1 MIRILDLENH
11 KDISRLCLLL
21 KLDLS
26 QNILI
31 NTLSEL
37 HSYCL
42 RRFHRAIQ
50 LTNELKEVLPNAD
63 PIYLDLVGEVF
74 AFDDNGLNKFL
85 EEVATKIKNYPRVV
99 GYNEKLKALNVI
111 KSLTVNFNVKEFLKM
126 CPDPANYFKNLN
138 RNIKKNHYIEES
150 MSYLS
155 YK

>member
-1 MIRILDLENH
+1 MIRILDLEDH

-26 QNILI
+26 KNNLI

-37 HSYCL
+37 HPYNL
-42 RRFHRAIQ
+42 RQSRSAIK
-50 LTNELKEVLPNAD
+50 LTNTLKEILPNAD

-74 AFDDNGLNKFL
+74 ANNHIGLNEFL
-85 EEVATKIKNYPRVV
+85 EKVATNVISYPRIT
-99 GYNEKLKALNVI
+99 GYNEKLKALNI
-111 KSLTVNFNVKEFLKM
+111 IQSLTVNFNVKDFLKI
-126 CPDPANYFKNLN
+126 CPDPVNYFKNLN
-138 RNIKKNHYIEES
+138 RNIRNNHYIEES